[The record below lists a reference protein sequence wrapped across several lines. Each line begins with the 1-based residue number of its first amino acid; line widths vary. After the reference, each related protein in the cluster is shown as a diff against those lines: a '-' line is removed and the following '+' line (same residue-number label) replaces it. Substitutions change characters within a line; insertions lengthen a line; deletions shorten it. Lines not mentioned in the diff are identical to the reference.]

1 MPSILLRTPITFE
14 VPGHATHAP
23 MVHASVNG
31 VATKL
36 ILDTGCT
43 DHILTMEL
51 VSRAGLP
58 AEPGEVGTDAAGA
71 AVESW
76 SVGSLPFTIGDLT
89 LPLHNVV
96 AFHGPEPFE
105 GWGIGGFLS
114 PQHLHPTAS
123 VILDLAGSEL
133 SITDGD
139 PAEIGAELIGQ
150 HPELRPLWLGRE
162 PGDTTVQIRAAIEPF
177 APVVTMLDSGGKATE
192 FADSAVPGL
201 GTDILEAGGRGVS
214 GTQVHGSVVTD
225 QVLRIGDATLP
236 LPRLFV
242 RPSSS
247 AAAPGLVGMDLLR
260 GTVLMV
266 GADLDRRVLWL
277 VPRTS

>member
-1 MPSILLRTPITFE
+1 MPSIILRTPITFA
-14 VPGHATHAP
+14 VPGDTTHAP

-51 VSRAGLP
+51 VARAGLSVQ
-58 AEPGEVGTDAAGA
+58 PGEEGTDAAGA
-71 AVESW
+71 SVESW
-76 SVGSLPFTIGDLT
+76 SIGSLPITIGDRT
-89 LPLHNVV
+89 LPLDNVV

-114 PQHLHPTAS
+114 PQHLHPTAN
-123 VILDLAGSEL
+123 VILDLAGDEL
-133 SITDGD
+133 TIVEGD
-139 PAEIGAELIGQ
+139 AGVLGAELAARFPNLQPI
-150 HPELRPLWLGRE
+150 WLDRA
-162 PGDTTVQIRAAIEPF
+162 PGDTTVLIHASVEPH
-177 APVVTMLDSGGKATE
+177 PEVVTMLDSGGKATQ
-192 FADSAVPGL
+192 FSDTAIPGL
-201 GTDILEAGGRGVS
+201 ATDSLEAAGRGVS

-225 QVLRIGDATLP
+225 QALRVGDATLP

-242 RPSSS
+242 RPASS

-266 GADLDRRVLWL
+266 ATDLDRRVLWL
-277 VPRTS
+277 VPR

>member
-14 VPGHATHAP
+14 LPGHTTHAP
-23 MVHASVNG
+23 MVHARVNG

-51 VSRAGLP
+51 VARAGLP
-58 AEPGEVGTDAAGA
+58 AEPGEAGTDAAGES
-71 AVESW
+71 VESW
-76 SVGSLPFTIGDLT
+76 SVGSLPITIGDLT
-89 LPLHNVV
+89 LPLDTIV

-123 VILDLAGSEL
+123 MVLDLVGSEL
-133 SITDGD
+133 TIVDGEPDVVGADLAARFPNLHSIWLDRAPGD
-139 PAEIGAELIGQ
+139 PTVLIHASVEP
-150 HPELRPLWLGRE
+150 HP
-162 PGDTTVQIRAAIEPF
+162 D
-177 APVVTMLDSGGKATE
+177 VVTMLDSGGKATE
-192 FADSAVPGL
+192 FADTAVPGL
-201 GTDILEAGGRGVS
+201 ATATLEAGGRGVS

-225 QVLRIGDATLP
+225 QVLRAGDGTLP

-242 RPSSS
+242 RPASR
-247 AAAPGLVGMDLLR
+247 ATPPGLVGMDLLR

-277 VPRTS
+277 VPR

>member
-1 MPSILLRTPITFE
+1 MPSILLRSPITFE
-14 VPGHATHAP
+14 VPGRAVHAP

-51 VSRAGLP
+51 AARANLSV
-58 AEPGEVGTDAAGA
+58 EPGEEGTDAAGA
-71 AVESW
+71 SVESW
-76 SVGSLPFTIGDLT
+76 SVGSLSVTIGDLIV
-89 LPLHNVV
+89 PLDNVV

-114 PQHLHPTAS
+114 PQHLHPTAN
-123 VILDLAGSEL
+123 VILDLAGDEL
-133 SITDGD
+133 AIIDGEPVD
-139 PAEIGAELIGQ
+139 VGAELIGQ

-192 FADSAVPGL
+192 FADSAVPDL
-201 GTDILEAGGRGVS
+201 GTDIREAGGRGVS

-225 QVLRIGDATLP
+225 QFLHVGDATLP

-266 GADLDRRVLWL
+266 GA
-277 VPRTS
+277 

>member
-14 VPGHATHAP
+14 VPGRAVHAP
-23 MVHASVNG
+23 MVDASVNG

-51 VSRAGLP
+51 VARAGLP
-58 AEPGEVGTDAAGA
+58 AEPGEEGTDAAGA
-71 AVESW
+71 SVESW
-76 SVGSLPFTIGDLT
+76 SVGSLPVTVGDHT
-89 LPLHNVV
+89 LPLDNIV

-114 PQHLHPTAS
+114 PQHLHPTANI
-123 VILDLAGSEL
+123 ILDLAGDEL
-133 SITDGD
+133 AIIEGEPVEVGTV
-139 PAEIGAELIGQ
+139 LIGH
-150 HPELRPLWLGRE
+150 HPELRPLWLDRE
-162 PGDTTVQIRAAIEPF
+162 PGDTTVQIRAAIERY

-192 FADSAVPGL
+192 FADTVVPGL
-201 GTDILEAGGRGVS
+201 GTATLEAGGRGVS
-214 GTQVHGSVVTD
+214 GTRVHGSVVSD
-225 QVLRIGDATLP
+225 QVLRVGDATLP

-277 VPRTS
+277 VPR